1 MNFKLSVAYEQVFSL
16 AILLDISLYIIVKNE
31 MADVRHAQK
40 IYILNSLETLQL
52 EYRICIFIFD
62 D

>member
-40 IYILNSLETLQL
+40 NLHYELP
-52 EYRICIFIFD
+52 
-62 D
+62 